1 MFYNLT
7 SRLMIRFSGLALLTL
22 LAGGA
27 FFGRTPTVVGPCAEY
42 VPGTLVPSR
51 DLYCIELVAAPGFE
65 VTSGRVGLRFA
76 DSPFTH
82 SVTVDGRSR
91 FNVEIALAGLP
102 PVGSLGDVTHYVA
115 WVATPVMF
123 PVRKLGVVGNG
134 TTELGP
140 IDYNKF
146 VVLITAE
153 PSDTTSEW
161 SGPIVLRGQ
170 SASTRMLPP
179 DILEFAL
186 SESSW
191 GDTAAVVGEGAV
203 WSPPPVPEGLTMLP
217 ALMKLR
223 PNVAPFLPSSPAPP
237 PARPR
242 EVIEL
247 GDGDTLILE
256 AGYVSRTLRGQT
268 ITMLGFNGQYPGPLL
283 HVGQSATVEVEFIN
297 NIEWPT
303 TVHWHGVR
311 LDNASDGVP
320 GVTQDPVPPGGRFHY
335 SVFFKDAGIYW
346 YHPHQRED
354 VQQDLGLYGNM
365 LVRSPDEDYFGPA
378 NREAVLMLDD
388 ILWADAGPVPF
399 GLEAATHALMGRF
412 GNMLLVNGEPDYAL
426 NVARGEVV
434 RFFLTNVSN
443 TRTFNLSLPVPMK
456 VVGSDVGNFERE
468 AWVESVVIAPAER
481 YVLHAR
487 FDAPGSMALV
497 NQVQAIDHVNG
508 QFLPRVD
515 TLGIVRV
522 DSVPVADDLALSFGN
537 LRENLSVRDGLAPFR
552 RHMTRPV
559 DRRLV
564 LTMVT
569 EGLPFVMDKLLRLDS
584 AYFHPIE
591 WTGTM
596 PMMNWITDP
605 GQVHWILRDPDTGRE
620 NMDID
625 WQFRLGDVIK
635 IRLANERGVLHGMQ
649 HPIHLHGQRFLVL
662 NLNGR
667 PNPNLVWK
675 DTVLLPLGT
684 TADILVE
691 MSNPGRWMIHCHIA
705 EHLEAGMHTVFTV
718 GDTAVSNEQ

>member
-1 MFYNLT
+1 MV
-7 SRLMIRFSGLALLTL
+7 RFSVLASLALVI
-22 LAGGA
+22 GA
-27 FFGRTPTVVGPCAEY
+27 AFVARPQNEADLCAHPA
-42 VPGTLVPSR
+42 PGALSPSR
-51 DLYCIELVAAPGFE
+51 DLYCIELIAAPRFE
-65 VTSGRVGLRFA
+65 GTSGRVGLRFA

-91 FNVEIALAGLP
+91 FDAEITLEGLP
-102 PVGSLGDVTHYVA
+102 PIESLGAFTHYVA
-115 WVATPVMF
+115 WVATPVLF
-123 PVRKLGVVGNG
+123 PIRKLGVVGNG
-134 TTELGP
+134 TTLLGP

-146 VVLITAE
+146 VVFITAE
-153 PSDTTSEW
+153 PSDTTEDW

-179 DILEFAL
+179 DILEFSL
-186 SESSW
+186 GEGGTW
-191 GDTAAVVGEGAV
+191 GDTVAVVDEGGAA
-203 WSPPPVPEGLTMLP
+203 WSPPPVPAGLTMFP
-217 ALMKLR
+217 ALMELR
-223 PNVAPFLPSSPAPP
+223 PKVAPYLPSAPGAP

-247 GDGDTLILE
+247 EDGDTLVLE
-256 AGYVSRTLRGQT
+256 AGYVSRTIRGRSV
-268 ITMLGFNGQYPGPLL
+268 TMLGFNGQYPGPLL
-283 HVGQSATVEVEFIN
+283 QVPQGATIEVEFSN

-320 GVTQDPVPPGGRFHY
+320 GVTQDAVPPGGRFHY
-335 SVFFKDAGIYW
+335 TVFFKDAGIYW

-365 LVRSPDEDYFGPA
+365 LVVSPEEDYFGPA
-378 NREAVLMLDD
+378 NREEVLMLDD
-388 ILWADAGPVPF
+388 ILWGDTGPVPF
-399 GLEAATHALMGRF
+399 GLESATHALMGRF
-412 GNMLLVNGEPDYAL
+412 GNLMLVNGEPDYAL
-426 NVARGEVV
+426 TVARGEVV

-481 YVLHAR
+481 YVIHAR
-487 FDAPGSMALV
+487 FDTPGQIVLV
-497 NQVQAIDHVNG
+497 NQVQAIDHING
-508 QFLPRVD
+508 QFLLQVD
-515 TLGIVRV
+515 TLGTVRV
-522 DSVPVADDLALSFGN
+522 DSAPVDDDLAVSFGQ
-537 LRENLSVRDGLAPFR
+537 LRENRSVQDGLAPFR
-552 RHMTRPV
+552 RYLARVP

-569 EGLPFVMDKLLRLDS
+569 EDLPFVMDRLMRLDS
-584 AYFHPIE
+584 AYFPPIE
-591 WTGTM
+591 WSGTM
-596 PMMNWITDP
+596 PMMNWVTNP
-605 GQVHWILRDPDTGRE
+605 AQVHWILRDPDSGRE
-620 NMDID
+620 NMAID
-625 WQFRLGDVIK
+625 WHFRLGEVVK

-667 PNPNLVWK
+667 PNSNLVWK

-705 EHLEAGMHTVFTV
+705 EHLEAGMHMVFTV
-718 GDTAVSNEQ
+718 E

>member
-1 MFYNLT
+1 
-7 SRLMIRFSGLALLTL
+7 MIRFAVLALLTL
-22 LAGGA
+22 LIGA
-27 FFGRTPTVVGPCAEY
+27 AFLAPPQTVVDPCADPA
-42 VPGTLVPSR
+42 PGTLAPSR
-51 DLYCIELVAAPGFE
+51 DLYCIELVATPRFE
-65 VTSGRVGLRFA
+65 ATSGRIGLHFA

-91 FNVEIALAGLP
+91 FDAEITLEGLP
-102 PVGSLGDVTHYVA
+102 PVGSLGNATHYVA
-115 WVATPVMF
+115 WVATPVLF
-123 PVRKLGVVGNG
+123 PIRKLGVVGNG
-134 TTELGP
+134 TTVLGP

-153 PSDTTSEW
+153 PSDTTGEW

-179 DILEFAL
+179 DILEFSL
-186 SESSW
+186 GEGSW
-191 GDTAAVVGEGAV
+191 GDSASVGGAA
-203 WSPPPVPEGLTMLP
+203 WSVPPGPAGMTMLP
-217 ALMKLR
+217 ALMEMR
-223 PNVAPFLPSSPAPP
+223 PNVAPYLPSSSAAPA
-237 PARPR
+237 ARPR
-242 EVIEL
+242 EVVEL
-247 GDGDTLILE
+247 GDGAELVLE
-256 AGYVSRTLRGQT
+256 AGYVSRTIRGQT
-268 ITMLGFNGQYPGPLL
+268 VTMLGFNGQYPGPLL
-283 HVGQSATVEVEFIN
+283 LVPQSATVEIEFIN
-297 NIEWPT
+297 NIQWPT

-320 GVTQDPVPPGGRFHY
+320 GVTQDPVPPGGRFRYTVH
-335 SVFFKDAGIYW
+335 FKDAGIYW

-378 NREAVLMLDD
+378 NREAVLVLDD
-388 ILWADAGPVPF
+388 ILWGDAGPVPF
-399 GLEAATHALMGRF
+399 GLESATHALMGRF
-412 GNMLLVNGEPDYAL
+412 GNLLLVNGEPDYSL
-426 NVARGEVV
+426 TVAQGEVV

-487 FDAPGSMALV
+487 FDTPGLMAMV

-508 QFLPRVD
+508 QFLPQVD
-515 TLGIVRV
+515 TLGIVRI
-522 DSVPVADDLALSFGN
+522 DAGPVAEDLAVSFGT
-537 LRENLSVRDGLAPFR
+537 LRDNRSVSDGLAPFR
-552 RHMTRPV
+552 RHMTRAV

-569 EGLPFVMDKLLRLDS
+569 EDLPFVMDKLLRLDS

-596 PMMNWITDP
+596 PMMNWVTDP
-605 GQVHWILRDPDTGRE
+605 GQVRWILRDPDTGRE
-620 NMDID
+620 NMEID
-625 WQFRLGDVIK
+625 WRFRLGDVVK

-718 GDTAVSNEQ
+718 E

>member
-1 MFYNLT
+1 MVRIFVLV
-7 SRLMIRFSGLALLTL
+7 LLALVI
-22 LAGGA
+22 GA
-27 FFGRTPTVVGPCAEY
+27 AFVARPQNEADLCGDPE
-42 VPGTLVPSR
+42 PGALSPSR
-51 DLYCIELVAAPGFE
+51 DLYCIELVAAPRFE
-65 VTSGRVGLRFA
+65 ATSGRVGLRFA

-82 SVTVDGRSR
+82 SVTADGRSR
-91 FNVEIALAGLP
+91 FDAEITLEGLP
-102 PVGSLGDVTHYVA
+102 PVGSLGGFTHYVA
-115 WVATPVMF
+115 WVATPVLF
-123 PVRKLGVVGNG
+123 PIRKLGVVGNG
-134 TTELGP
+134 TTLLGP

-153 PSDTTSEW
+153 PSDTTEDW

-179 DILEFAL
+179 DIFEFSL
-186 SESSW
+186 GEGGTW
-191 GDTAAVVGEGAV
+191 GDPAAAADAESAV
-203 WSPPPVPEGLTMLP
+203 WNPPPVPAGLMMLP
-217 ALMKLR
+217 ALMELR
-223 PNVAPFLPSSPAPP
+223 PNVAPYLPSSPGPP

-247 GDGDTLILE
+247 EDGDTLALE
-256 AGYVSRTLRGQT
+256 AGYVVRTIRGRSV
-268 ITMLGFNGQYPGPLL
+268 TMLGFNGQYPGPLL
-283 HVGQSATVEVEFIN
+283 QVRQSATVEVEFSN

-335 SVFFKDAGIYW
+335 TVFFKDAGIYW

-365 LVRSPDEDYFGPA
+365 LVRSPEEDYFGPA
-378 NREAVLMLDD
+378 NRDEVLMLDD
-388 ILWADAGPVPF
+388 LLWDDTGPVPF
-399 GLEAATHALMGRF
+399 GLESATHALMGRF
-412 GNMLLVNGEPDYAL
+412 GNLLLVNGEPDYAL
-426 NVARGEVV
+426 TVARGEVV

-468 AWVESVVIAPAER
+468 VWVESVVIAPAER

-487 FDAPGSMALV
+487 FDTPGPIALV
-497 NQVQAIDHVNG
+497 NQVQAIDHING
-508 QFLPRVD
+508 QFLPQVD
-515 TLGIVRV
+515 TLGTVHV
-522 DSVPVADDLALSFGN
+522 DSAQVDDDLANSFGQ
-537 LRENLSVRDGLAPFR
+537 LRENRSVQDGLAPFR
-552 RHMTRPV
+552 RYLARAP

-569 EGLPFVMDKLLRLDS
+569 EDLPFVMDRLLRLDS
-584 AYFHPIE
+584 AYFPPIE
-591 WTGTM
+591 WSGTM
-596 PMMNWITDP
+596 PMMNWVTNPD
-605 GQVHWILRDPDTGRE
+605 QVHWILRDPDTGRE
-620 NMDID
+620 NMAID
-625 WQFRLGDVIK
+625 WHFRLGEVVK

-667 PNPNLVWK
+667 PNTNLVWK
-675 DTVLLPLGT
+675 DTVLLPVGT

-718 GDTAVSNEQ
+718 E